1 MSFAWGNFEKKKK
14 IWLMLGNLSFKVCRA
29 WFPAFDGWKK
39 FSDMNAFQQMF
50 PWRQIKLLK
59 AFYTRQ
65 PFYIYRRDIFYLKSA
80 KIFRKGPIIPED
92 VRRRSE
98 DFRRCYEEFRLTR
111 TQQHKGTLTSP
122 LIKENSEKVDH
133 PHRLFFSLFGS
144 GLSKY
149 FIKMCQLML

>member
-1 MSFAWGNFEKKKK
+1 
-14 IWLMLGNLSFKVCRA
+14 
-29 WFPAFDGWKK
+29 
-39 FSDMNAFQQMF
+39 MNAFQQMF

-92 VRRRSE
+92 VRRRSK
-98 DFRRCYEEFRLTR
+98 DFRKCYEEFCLTR
-111 TQQHKGTLTSP
+111 TQEHKGTLTSL
-122 LIKENSEKVDH
+122 LIKENSEKVDR

-144 GLSKY
+144 GLSK
-149 FIKMCQLML
+149 

>member
-1 MSFAWGNFEKKKK
+1 
-14 IWLMLGNLSFKVCRA
+14 
-29 WFPAFDGWKK
+29 
-39 FSDMNAFQQMF
+39 MNAFQQMF

-80 KIFRKGPIIPED
+80 KIFHKGPIIPED

-111 TQQHKGTLTSP
+111 TQEHEGTLTS
-122 LIKENSEKVDH
+122 LLKKENSEEVDH

-144 GLSKY
+144 GLFK
-149 FIKMCQLML
+149 

>member
-1 MSFAWGNFEKKKK
+1 
-14 IWLMLGNLSFKVCRA
+14 
-29 WFPAFDGWKK
+29 
-39 FSDMNAFQQMF
+39 MNAFQQIF

-98 DFRRCYEEFRLTR
+98 DFRRCYEEFRLT
-111 TQQHKGTLTSP
+111 
-122 LIKENSEKVDH
+122 
-133 PHRLFFSLFGS
+133 
-144 GLSKY
+144 
-149 FIKMCQLML
+149 

>member
-1 MSFAWGNFEKKKK
+1 
-14 IWLMLGNLSFKVCRA
+14 
-29 WFPAFDGWKK
+29 
-39 FSDMNAFQQMF
+39 MNAFQQMF

-98 DFRRCYEEFRLTR
+98 DFRRCYEEFRLTL
-111 TQQHKGTLTSP
+111 TQ
-122 LIKENSEKVDH
+122 E
-133 PHRLFFSLFGS
+133 HRNIDFPTNRREFGES
-144 GLSKY
+144 RSSS
-149 FIKMCQLML
+149 

>member
-1 MSFAWGNFEKKKK
+1 
-14 IWLMLGNLSFKVCRA
+14 
-29 WFPAFDGWKK
+29 
-39 FSDMNAFQQMF
+39 MNAFQQMF

-92 VRRRSE
+92 VRRRSK
-98 DFRRCYEEFRLTR
+98 DFRRCYEEFRLTQ
-111 TQQHKGTLTSP
+111 TQQHKGTLTSS
-122 LIKENSEKVDH
+122 LIKENSEKVHH